1 MTPSAFD
8 GYAKIAS
15 MMPCS
20 NSELWNKLLRSFRLS
35 APLLSSDELT
45 AGSPGLRFHA
55 TNAYRRM
62 RGIWVAG
69 LDHIRVGDR
78 RKRQVA
84 GIFDRRRRRIGNR
97 NVRRKRRDIARRNA
111 RLGRGRLGNL
121 LRIVKFF
128 QSESPCRHAPLAAL
142 SSRSRMMNSVNAI
155 SPSGFRKKRPAVWN
169 LESRGRVH
177 WPSSSP
183 RVAFRGTTCRHGQT
197 GKVISSSRLSRVPL
211 NCSPRRA
218 TRKKFPSTF

>member
-8 GYAKIAS
+8 GYAKITS
-15 MMPCS
+15 MMQCS
-20 NSELWNKLLRSFRLS
+20 NSELGNKLLCSFRLS
-35 APLLSSDELT
+35 APPLSADELA

-97 NVRRKRRDIARRNA
+97 NVGRKRRDIARRNA
-111 RLGRGRLGNL
+111 RLGRGGLGTCC
-121 LRIVKFF
+121 
-128 QSESPCRHAPLAAL
+128 EL
-142 SSRSRMMNSVNAI
+142 SSFSKA
-155 SPSGFRKKRPAVWN
+155 
-169 LESRGRVH
+169 RVL
-177 WPSSSP
+177 
-183 RVAFRGTTCRHGQT
+183 VGT
-197 GKVISSSRLSRVPL
+197 
-211 NCSPRRA
+211 RR
-218 TRKKFPSTF
+218 